1 MTPHANAL
9 CVSLIALFPEIVE
22 PAVTLGITGR
32 ARERGLWKYK
42 SFQLRDF
49 AFDARKTVDGRPAGG
64 GPGMVL
70 MREPLARATEAA
82 KAWHLDQTDGQAV
95 SQTDGQAV
103 SQTDGQAVSQNTS
116 PAKVVLLAPDGLR
129 LDQPL
134 AQSLAREKNLVFVAG
149 RYEGVDQ
156 RYIDQ
161 HVDITLSIGDYVISG
176 GELAAAVAIDAMV
189 RLLPGALGDADSA
202 ITESFSTGLL
212 DWPQYALTNAEGNA
226 DIPSV
231 LQNGNHALIDRFR
244 SQKALEKTFKIR
256 PDLIAVARM
265 NGALTKEDEM
275 FLMTL

>member
-1 MTPHANAL
+1 VIDRSLDELGTGAAQGERSPL
-9 CVSLIALFPEIVE
+9 CISLIALFPEIVE

-32 ARERGLWKYK
+32 ARERGLWRYK

-49 AFDARKTVDGRPAGG
+49 AFDARKTVDGRPACG

-82 KAWHLDQTDGQAV
+82 KAWHAE
-95 SQTDGQAV
+95 
-103 SQTDGQAVSQNTS
+103 QNALPS
-116 PAKVVLLAPDGLR
+116 KVVLLAPDGQR
-129 LDQPL
+129 LDQPV
-134 AQSLAREKNLVFVAG
+134 AQQLSKASNLIFVAG

-156 RYIDQ
+156 RYIDA
-161 HVDITLSIGDYVISG
+161 HVDMTLSIGDYVISG

-189 RLLPGALGDADSA
+189 RLLPGALGDADSSV
-202 ITESFSTGLL
+202 TESFSTGLL

-244 SQKALEKTFKIR
+244 REKALEKTQKTR
-256 PDLIAVARM
+256 PDLITIARS
-265 NGALTKEDEM
+265 NGVFTKKDEA
-275 FLMTL
+275 FLKTL

>member
-1 MTPHANAL
+1 VNQTPL
-9 CVSLIALFPEIVE
+9 SISLIALFPDIVE

-32 ARERGLWKYK
+32 ARDRGLWRYK

-82 KAWHLDQTDGQAV
+82 KAWHLEQADGR
-95 SQTDGQAV
+95 
-103 SQTDGQAVSQNTS
+103 AVSQNVAPT
-116 PAKVVLLAPDGLR
+116 KVVLLAPDGQR

-134 AQSLAREKNLVFVAG
+134 AQQLSKEANLIFVAG
-149 RYEGVDQ
+149 RYEGIDQ

-161 HVDITLSIGDYVISG
+161 HVDMTLSIGDYVISG

-189 RLLPGALGDADSA
+189 RLLPGALGDSQSA
-202 ITESFSTGLL
+202 VTESFSTGLL

-226 DIPSV
+226 DIPAV

-244 SQKALEKTFKIR
+244 REKALEKTQEIR
-256 PDLIAVARM
+256 PDLISFARL
-265 NGALTKEDEM
+265 NGALTKQDEA
-275 FLMTL
+275 FLRTLE

>member
-1 MTPHANAL
+1 VNSLAPSVEHATREPL

-32 ARERGLWKYK
+32 ARERGLWRYR

-70 MREPLARATEAA
+70 MQAPLSRATEAA
-82 KAWHLDQTDGQAV
+82 KAWHAE
-95 SQTDGQAV
+95 
-103 SQTDGQAVSQNTS
+103 QNGIES
-116 PAKVVLLAPDGLR
+116 SAPAKVVLLAPDGER
-129 LDQPL
+129 LDQAL
-134 AQSLAREKNLVFVAG
+134 AQSLAREANLIFVAG

-161 HVDITLSIGDYVISG
+161 HVDMTLSIGDYVISG

-212 DWPQYALTNAEGNA
+212 DWPQYALTNAAGNA
-226 DIPSV
+226 DIPAV
-231 LQNGNHALIDRFR
+231 LLNGNHAAIDRWR
-244 SQKALEKTFKIR
+244 RDRALERTTLKR
-256 PDLIAVARM
+256 SDLIANARS
-265 NGALTKEDEM
+265 NGGITKKDEE
-275 FLMTL
+275 FLRTLKS

>member
-1 MTPHANAL
+1 VNPTPL
-9 CVSLIALFPEIVE
+9 CMSLIALFPEIVE

-32 ARERGLWKYK
+32 ARERGLWRYK

-82 KAWHLDQTDGQAV
+82 KAWHAEQFP
-95 SQTDGQAV
+95 
-103 SQTDGQAVSQNTS
+103 QNHA
-116 PAKVVLLAPDGLR
+116 PAKVILLAPDGQR
-129 LDQPL
+129 LDQSL
-134 AQSLAREKNLVFVAG
+134 AQSLARETNLIFVAG
-149 RYEGVDQ
+149 RYEGIDQ
-156 RYIDQ
+156 RYIDA
-161 HVDITLSIGDYVISG
+161 HVDMTLSIGDYVISG
-176 GELAAAVAIDAMV
+176 GELAAAIAIDAMV

-231 LQNGNHALIDRFR
+231 LQNGNHAHIDRWR
-244 SQKALEKTFKIR
+244 RDRALEKTKQTR
-256 PDLIAVARM
+256 PDLIAAAHSNR
-265 NGALTKEDEM
+265 ALTKEDEA
-275 FLMTL
+275 FLRALE